1 MRCEHWE
8 PSGTRAL
15 PQRVLRRRRNPHG
28 THSERPSFPEALRI
42 HGALDHVKG
51 AHAGSGRAAT
61 SVHESRSHSH
71 EQLGPRHRPYETLK
85 AYLDKRL
92 GSDALMSAWS
102 YQWTTALVHRLG
114 FTNLQR
120 TDDFI
125 SIYNDDQWSRLAW
138 GTRQGQLSR
147 FELQLLAAMGENFI
161 IRHTWAK
168 ESSFP
173 RSRRP
178 LLDTLRKLGSRLET
192 ECLGAGLSRAP
203 PVRSA
208 VQRTT

>member
-1 MRCEHWE
+1 MFEFADRELQSFHDEDMRLRNEARL
-8 PSGTRAL
+8 SL
-15 PQRVLRRRRNPHG
+15 QRG
-28 THSERPSFPEALRI
+28 
-42 HGALDHVKG
+42 
-51 AHAGSGRAAT
+51 
-61 SVHESRSHSH
+61 
-71 EQLGPRHRPYETLK
+71 QLQDVEITPETLK

-92 GSDALMSAWS
+92 GSDARMSAWS

-114 FTNLQR
+114 FANLQQI
-120 TDDFI
+120 DDFT
-125 SIYNDDQWSRLAW
+125 SIYEDDQWSRPAW

-147 FELQLLAAMGENFI
+147 IELQLLAAMGENFI

-173 RSRRP
+173 RSRRR

-203 PVRSA
+203 PARSA
-208 VQRTT
+208 EQRTIIRFHKPHP